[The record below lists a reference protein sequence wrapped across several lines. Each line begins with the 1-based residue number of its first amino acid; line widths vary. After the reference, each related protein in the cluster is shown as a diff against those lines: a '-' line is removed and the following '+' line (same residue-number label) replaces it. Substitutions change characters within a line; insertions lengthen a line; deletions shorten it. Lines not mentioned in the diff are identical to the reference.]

1 MLQEQYEN
9 SFSALYSCSC
19 YFLASAQFGAFDD
32 VSGEATAMLHC
43 DAGSILK
50 SGGSA
55 FAGFRIDQFTFGA
68 QCHRGR
74 RSVLFDVS
82 ARSLGED
89 EAGAEDEVLAAI
101 AAAEAASS
109 SSAAGASELCSFMT
123 TGPNFKVVKYFYCDT
138 CPMNDSNGEGVCV
151 ACAAVCHKG
160 HALRE
165 QPIGMGFYCDC
176 ALNKAS
182 HGGEACALREA
193 PPRPAAA
200 AAAAAD
206 GNGDEVAD
214 GPAAVAIVGPVAPPP
229 PPSRRRSP
237 ANANGAD
244 ANADGY
250 RFYLLKITAARRGE
264 GGTTVYLRAPRFM
277 VHKHQARWLDGAQS

>member
-1 MLQEQYEN
+1 
-9 SFSALYSCSC
+9 
-19 YFLASAQFGAFDD
+19 
-32 VSGEATAMLHC
+32 MLHC

-109 SSAAGASELCSFMT
+109 SSAAGASKHQLCSFMT

-182 HGGEACALREA
+182 HGGEPCALREA

-200 AAAAAD
+200 AA
-206 GNGDEVAD
+206 E
-214 GPAAVAIVGPVAPPP
+214 
-229 PPSRRRSP
+229 RRC
-237 ANANGAD
+237 
-244 ANADGY
+244 
-250 RFYLLKITAARRGE
+250 RRPG
-264 GGTTVYLRAPRFM
+264 
-277 VHKHQARWLDGAQS
+277 